1 MLFVADARNCVP
13 LMSKCCLTVRIFVSA
28 CKCSIGVVFVLP
40 NMILSAVFCV
50 VCNLCNCVLE
60 MTGAQAGLA

>member
-1 MLFVADARNCVP
+1 
-13 LMSKCCLTVRIFVSA
+13 MSRCCLTVKIFVSA

-50 VCNLCNCVLE
+50 VCNLFNCVLE
-60 MTGAQAGLA
+60 IAGAQAGLA